1 MLKPKPH
8 AKPAPVVTVR
18 EVAEMKGVSP
28 QAVHACVQ
36 RGTLT
41 SYRSGQT
48 VLILRDGALDAYLA
62 APPQPNSKP
71 S

>member
-1 MLKPKPH
+1 MPKP
-8 AKPAPVVTVR
+8 PPVLTIR
-18 EVAEMKGVSP
+18 EVASMKGVSP

-41 SYRSGQT
+41 SYRSGRA
-48 VLILRDGALDAYLA
+48 VLILRDRALDTYLA
-62 APPQPNSKP
+62 APPQPSRKT